1 MKGPN
6 FPELWPIKMK
16 DAVSNK
22 IRLLK
27 DVKPNPDWLKS
38 QRSNLLLEISQ
49 SGKKTQRVWRLPDFS
64 FVQPAFRPV
73 LAFCLLLCLV
83 FGGGFFTVQAAKNSL
98 PGDLFYSVK
107 ISMENARV
115 KVSSS
120 ESKPKLE
127 AEFVS
132 NRVEE
137 LSQIME
143 EIDDPIEKKEKI
155 VRTVNKLQ
163 VQVDNTKVHLDKIK
177 IDNPEKV
184 VEITD
189 AVNEKMAEAK
199 KAFEDVSDAVAI
211 ILDNKK
217 AVKEITSE
225 VEAGKEE
232 LSEVDELIIWP
243 TTVLPN
249 EASKSSEDT
258 LKDN

>member
-6 FPELWPIKMK
+6 FPELWSIKMK
-16 DAVSNK
+16 DAVTNK

-27 DVKPNPDWLKS
+27 DIEPNPDWLKS

-49 SGKKTQRVWRLPDFS
+49 SGKKTQRVWKLPVFS
-64 FVQPAFRPV
+64 FIQPTFKPV

-83 FGGGFFTVQAAKNSL
+83 FGGGFFVVQAAKDSL

-107 ISMENARV
+107 ITLENARIR
-115 KVSSS
+115 VSSS

-127 AEFVS
+127 AEFVN

-137 LSQIME
+137 LSQIIE
-143 EIDDPIEKKEKI
+143 KIDDPIKKKEKI
-155 VRTVNKLQ
+155 VKTVNKLQ
-163 VQVDNTKVHLDKIK
+163 AQVASAKVHLDKIK
-177 IDNPEKV
+177 IDNPEKAAEV
-184 VEITD
+184 TD

-217 AVKEITSE
+217 AVKETAGE

-249 EASKSSEDT
+249 EASESEEII
-258 LKDN
+258 K